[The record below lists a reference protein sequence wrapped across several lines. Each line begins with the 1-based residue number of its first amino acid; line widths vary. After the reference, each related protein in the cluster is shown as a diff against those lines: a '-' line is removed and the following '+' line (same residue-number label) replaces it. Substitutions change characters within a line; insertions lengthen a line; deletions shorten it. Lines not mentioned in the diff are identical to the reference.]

1 MFNTEVAHDKV
12 NNNTSVI
19 LHDSSNTGQH
29 LSIARLRLSLGMRLV
44 EIAVSERD
52 SDPLKIP

>member
-19 LHDSSNTGQH
+19 LHDTGQH

-44 EIAVSERD
+44 EIAASERD